1 MKIKH
6 ILIGSLVFIGGYVAA
21 ALVNQAQLASDTTIE
36 YAGYKVIGVSQNLV
50 QVRLDLR
57 VINKSSIKFIVFNQA
72 FEVFVNSQKV
82 ADVSEWNK
90 VLIPA
95 KGSAISSLLVEFNP
109 KETLPT
115 LWQQL
120 ITNFGSANVRLKG
133 KISVRTSILFGRIPV
148 DETFVLK
155 NFKIQ

>member
-1 MKIKH
+1 M
-6 ILIGSLVFIGGYVAA
+6 LIGVLALIGGYVTA
-21 ALVNQAQLASDTTIE
+21 ALVNQANMASDTTIE
-36 YAGYKVIGVSQNLV
+36 YAGYQVLGISQNRV

-57 VINKSSIKFIVFNQA
+57 VINKSAIKFIVFNQA
-72 FEVFVNSQKV
+72 YEVFVNNQKV

-109 KETLPT
+109 EETLPT

-133 KISVRTSILFGRIPV
+133 KISVRTSILFGRVPV
-148 DETFVLK
+148 DETFTLK
-155 NFKIQ
+155 NFKLQ